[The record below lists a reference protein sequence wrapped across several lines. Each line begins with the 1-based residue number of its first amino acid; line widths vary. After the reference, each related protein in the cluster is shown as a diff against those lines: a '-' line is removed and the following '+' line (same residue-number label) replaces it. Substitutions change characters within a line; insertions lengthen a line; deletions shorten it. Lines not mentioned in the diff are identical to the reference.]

1 MDRNLIV
8 KNFIYR
14 VKKRRKIKYWRSL
27 RDIRIFETGTIKTK
41 ATSNSIKSLADK
53 NSTKLSIRV
62 KRNEN
67 T

>member
-1 MDRNLIV
+1 MEVNSIV
-8 KNFIYR
+8 KNFIYDI
-14 VKKRRKIKYWRSL
+14 KKRIKIKHWRSL
-27 RDIRIFETGTIKTK
+27 RDIRIFQTATIKTK
-41 ATSNSIKSLADK
+41 VTSNSIKSLADK